1 MAARIPINQNTIAK
15 FCERWGLTE
24 LALYGS
30 VLRDDFGPDSDIDVL
45 ITIAPGRACT
55 MFDLVRM
62 AEELEDLFGR
72 AVDIQTRRGVE
83 QSRNVIRRREILD
96 SAEVIHAA

>member
-1 MAARIPINQNTIAK
+1 MSAQIPINTNAISD
-15 FCERWGLTE
+15 FCQQWGLSE

-45 ITIAPGRACT
+45 VTINPERICT

-62 AEELEDLFGR
+62 AEELEVIFGR
-72 AVDIQTRRGVE
+72 AVDVQTRRGIE
-83 QSRNVIRRREILD
+83 QSRNEIRRQEILD
-96 SAEVIHAA
+96 SVEVIHAA

>member
-1 MAARIPINQNTIAK
+1 MAARIPINTNAISE
-15 FCERWGLTE
+15 FCQRWGLAE

-30 VLRDDFGPDSDIDVL
+30 VLRDDFGPESDIDVL
-45 ITIAPGRACT
+45 VTIAPEQSCT

-62 AEELEDLFGR
+62 AEELEGIFGR
-72 AVDIQTRRGVE
+72 AVDIQTRRGIE
-83 QSRNVIRRREILD
+83 QSRNEIRRREILD

>member
-1 MAARIPINQNTIAK
+1 MAARIVINQNTIAE
-15 FCERWGLTE
+15 FCQRWGLSE

-45 ITIAPGRACT
+45 VSIAPDRSCT

-62 AEELEDLFGR
+62 AEELEGIFGR
-72 AVDIQTRRGVE
+72 AVDIQTRRGIE
-83 QSRNVIRRREILD
+83 QSRNEIRRQEILD

>member
-1 MAARIPINQNTIAK
+1 MAARIAINQNTIAE
-15 FCERWGLTE
+15 FCQRWGLSE

-45 ITIAPGRACT
+45 VSIAPDRTCT

-62 AEELEDLFGR
+62 AEELEGIFGR
-72 AVDIQTRRGVE
+72 AVDIQTRRGIE
-83 QSRNVIRRREILD
+83 QSRNEIRRQEILD